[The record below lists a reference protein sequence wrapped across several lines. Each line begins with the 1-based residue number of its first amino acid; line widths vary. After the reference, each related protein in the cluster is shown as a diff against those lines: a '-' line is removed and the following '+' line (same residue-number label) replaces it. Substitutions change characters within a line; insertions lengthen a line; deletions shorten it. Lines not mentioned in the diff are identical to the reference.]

1 MSTANRDGYSYNP
14 ATASYYIEKR
24 PSHPPPPPLPP
35 KEIEAGA
42 YNITKE
48 THHGFAEL
56 EGDSSDVGRV
66 SLDDKSATTTS
77 SHGGERPRKKEKRK
91 DKGAKPAKIVT
102 PVKTKRKLRIL
113 SLGMFRLVGENRR

>member
-1 MSTANRDGYSYNP
+1 MSTAYREGYSYNP
-14 ATASYYIEKR
+14 ATASYYIDKR

-35 KEIEAGA
+35 KELEAGA

-56 EGDSSDVGRV
+56 EGDSSDVGRL
-66 SLDDKSATTTS
+66 SLDDKSATS
-77 SHGGERPRKKEKRK
+77 SHNGERPRKKEKRK
-91 DKGAKPAKIVT
+91 EKGAKPAKIVT

-113 SLGMFRLVGENRR
+113 SLGMSRLVA